1 MTNLPIQF
9 DLHFHPS
16 ASPLFHRSSGL
27 FPSISLNFPSC
38 NSILIHPFLVSKPV
52 FITSHVSY
60 THFHDVNVQFSDS
73 EICRHKHE
81 GSLDNMVQLFPNV
94 LYWQMCWTVGIHVS
108 LGDQNAAIVITP
120 FQRSQFQD
128 LNVVSV
134 WTQLKSYLILK
145 IILLFSELQIWFL
158 MANCKFKPWR
168 VPVEPQ
174 GPFGNIVT
182 WRRL

>member
-128 LNVVSV
+128 LNVVSLDRKHIC
-134 WTQLKSYLILK
+134 LKTLRCWRYCSQINAVFFFFNYRCDFWWQTVNLD
-145 IILLFSELQIWFL
+145 SEEL
-158 MANCKFKPWR
+158 
-168 VPVEPQ
+168 
-174 GPFGNIVT
+174 
-182 WRRL
+182 